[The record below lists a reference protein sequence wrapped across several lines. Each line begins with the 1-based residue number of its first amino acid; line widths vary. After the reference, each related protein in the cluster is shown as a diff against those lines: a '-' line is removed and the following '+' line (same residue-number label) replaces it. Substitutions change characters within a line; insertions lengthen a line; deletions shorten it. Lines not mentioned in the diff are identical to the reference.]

1 MKKIEITSAL
11 LGDVALP
18 LAGFL
23 FWDWGFYFIALFFL
37 FDLLFRTIFLKKR
50 LTQLNELRGRN
61 RILLKGFLFSFFEV
75 VLIHCIV
82 ISTFSTINIGDSFM
96 DFLTY
101 KDMGIQQGIVLLP
114 LLLFSELMKI
124 RNENK
129 MGVPHVVRSQIIIN
143 SQNVQR
149 YRIVLWIV
157 VYLFVL
163 FLPVNELALIIV
175 FFLFFIAQPFLVFR
189 NIK

>member
-1 MKKIEITSAL
+1 
-11 LGDVALP
+11 
-18 LAGFL
+18 
-23 FWDWGFYFIALFFL
+23 
-37 FDLLFRTIFLKKR
+37 
-50 LTQLNELRGRN
+50 
-61 RILLKGFLFSFFEV
+61 
-75 VLIHCIV
+75 
-82 ISTFSTINIGDSFM
+82 M